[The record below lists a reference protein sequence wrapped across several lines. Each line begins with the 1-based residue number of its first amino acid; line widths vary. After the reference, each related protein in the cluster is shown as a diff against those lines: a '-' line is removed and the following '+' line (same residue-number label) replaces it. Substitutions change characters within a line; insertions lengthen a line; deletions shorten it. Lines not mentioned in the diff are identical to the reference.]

1 MEIETLVVMDLPP
14 VSLSLCPAD
23 FICAQRRVPGLC
35 ESVGQ
40 QPRPSRGAVPDHRR
54 HRGLP
59 GVRRRVPQRP
69 VPPGGGGLRA
79 GGGEG

>member
-1 MEIETLVVMDLPP
+1 MNHFALVYLTP
-14 VSLSLCPAD
+14 VSPAD
-23 FICAQRRVPGLC
+23 PLGAQRGFQSLR

-40 QPRPSRGAVPDHRR
+40 QPPLPPRGSLSHRGG

-59 GVRRRVPQRP
+59 SVRGWGVSQRP

-79 GGGEG
+79 GGGES